1 MKRVSKTLMV
11 AVAMLASGALVQP
24 LAQAGSGSNPNAS
37 ASFNAI
43 VGLWDVQVSITN
55 CANGDVLFSFPAL
68 HKFEIGGTGQVVPAG
83 NPTSLSAHMMI
94 WRHVSG
100 GDYLASIKMFRY
112 DGSGNYIGWIELNN
126 EVSINAAADEYEG
139 TGIADIYDAAGNQVG
154 MSCPTLVGTRYTGN
168 F

>member
-1 MKRVSKTLMV
+1 MKRLNRTVGV
-11 AVAMLASGALVQP
+11 AVALVVGTMLAPLPAFAKSGV
-24 LAQAGSGSNPNAS
+24 NPDAR
-37 ASFNAI
+37 APHNAI
-43 VGLWDVQVSITN
+43 VGLWDVQVVVAHCESGVPL
-55 CANGDVLFSFPAL
+55 ASFNAM
-68 HKFEIGGTGQVVPAG
+68 HKFEVGGTGQVVPAG

-94 WRHVSG
+94 WKHVRG

-126 EVSINAAADEYEG
+126 EVSINKDADEYEG
-139 TGIADIYDAAGNQVG
+139 SGIADIYDADGNLVA

>member
-1 MKRVSKTLMV
+1 MKRFSKTLMV
-11 AVAMLASGALVQP
+11 AVAVMSSAV
-24 LAQAGSGSNPNAS
+24 LAQPPAHAKSEVNPNAS

-43 VGLWDVQVSITN
+43 VGLWDVQVSVAHCVT
-55 CANGDVLFSFPAL
+55 GVVLSSFNAM
-68 HKFEIGGTGQVVPAG
+68 HKFEVGGTGQVVPAG